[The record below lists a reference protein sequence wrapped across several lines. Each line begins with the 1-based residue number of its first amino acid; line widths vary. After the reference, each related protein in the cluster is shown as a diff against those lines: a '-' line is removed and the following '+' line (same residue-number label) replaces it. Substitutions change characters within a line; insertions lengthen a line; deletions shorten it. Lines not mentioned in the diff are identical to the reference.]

1 MSQELSGSQKFWAD
15 ISFQEAR
22 SIIKGESK
30 KAGLTGY
37 EDDELLN
44 ELFIS
49 LSKIDP
55 HKVKNHRSYFKQT
68 AKNIIAGL
76 KKSISPALS
85 FSELEEKKISWET
98 ETTQPIEKLIPPADK
113 PSPEINDKLRLQ
125 AEILKDFYN
134 SFERLTS
141 IKEEIARARREIKN
155 LKLKYKQ
162 VTKKLG
168 GPEKAEALA
177 QRYCYLMAKGEIDD
191 PGLDVDLQLLRQAL
205 KEQGVLLRLSKEE
218 KKELSS
224 MPDQLIKEYL
234 NLPVLIRIR
243 EDSLKFLVNLHS
255 SGLAGWPCYVPEA
268 FANSVPDVRLFFRKG
283 QPLPNFA
290 CWTGS
295 LPLNP
300 RKYLKLS
307 PEILFARLLR
317 YEKRRGK
324 YSDLNSIWILTR
336 KLYQKYLSKEN
347 FRKMISRKLSG
358 RQKKILE
365 SLKTLSLRLESK

>member
-1 MSQELSGSQKFWAD
+1 MPQELSGSQKFWAD

-55 HKVKNHRSYFKQT
+55 QKVKNHRSYFKQT

-76 KKSISPALS
+76 KNSISPALS

-98 ETTQPIEKLIPPADK
+98 ETIQPLEKLTPPPSR
-113 PSPEINDKLRLQ
+113 PSPEIDDKLRAQ
-125 AEILKDFYN
+125 IKILDDFTGSYK
-134 SFERLTS
+134 RLAS
-141 IKEEIARARREIKN
+141 LKEKITCGRREIKN
-155 LKLKYKQ
+155 LKLKYSR
-162 VTKKLG
+162 VIKKLG

-177 QRYCYLMAKGEIDD
+177 QRYSYLLAKDEIDE
-191 PGLDVDLQLLRQAL
+191 PGLDVDPQLLRQAL
-205 KEQGVLLRLSKEE
+205 KEQGIKTGLTEGE
-218 KKELSS
+218 KKELFL
-224 MPDQLIKEYL
+224 MPAQLIKNYL
-234 NLPVLIRIR
+234 SLPGVIRNR
-243 EDSLKFLVNLHS
+243 ENNLKFLINLHS

-268 FANSVPDVRLFFRKG
+268 FANSALDVRLFFRKG

-307 PEILFARLLR
+307 PEILTARLLKNER
-317 YEKRRGK
+317 RRGK
-324 YSDLNSIWILTR
+324 YSDLNSIWILTK
-336 KLYQKYLSKEN
+336 KLYNGKYYSKEN
-347 FRKMISRKLSG
+347 LKKMINRPLSH
-358 RQKKILE
+358 RQKKIFE
-365 SLKTLSLRLESK
+365 SIKNLLTRQI